1 MHIIKNLIMCISVL
15 VLLTGC
21 GRQEPLF
28 VTSEQSGQTEMSG
41 NALNDAGETAGSDE
55 AAYAS
60 ESSGTEPNPE
70 YESTPESEFVSE
82 SEGLV
87 AVYVCGAV
95 KNPGVYYL
103 DAGDI
108 KDTAIRLAGGFTE
121 DADTAYVNLAQ
132 KVTEGER
139 IYVPTKQETEQG
151 MDFDTE
157 TGAMQE
163 AAQTESEKVNINT
176 AGKEELMRL
185 PGIGESKADAIL
197 AYRQEKG
204 KFQSTDEL
212 MNIQGIKEGVYN
224 KIKDLIV
231 VN

>member
-1 MHIIKNLIMCISVL
+1 MHIVKNLIMCISVL

-28 VTSEQSGQTEMSG
+28 VTSEQSGMV
-41 NALNDAGETAGSDE
+41 NDAE
-55 AAYAS
+55 
-60 ESSGTEPNPE
+60 ES
-70 YESTPESEFVSE
+70 VSE

-95 KNPGVYYL
+95 KNPGVYYM

-108 KDTAIRLAGGFTE
+108 KDSAIRLAGGFTE
-121 DADTAYVNLAQ
+121 EADTAYVNLAQ

-139 IYVPTKQETEQG
+139 IYVPTKEETEQG
-151 MDFDTE
+151 MVFDTE
-157 TGAMQE
+157 AGAMQE
-163 AAQTESEKVNINT
+163 AAQTESGKVNINT
-176 AGKEELMRL
+176 AGKEELMML

-212 MNIQGIKEGVYN
+212 MNIHGIKEGVYN

>member
-1 MHIIKNLIMCISVL
+1 MHIVKNLIMCISVL

-28 VTSEQSGQTEMSG
+28 VTSEQSGMV
-41 NALNDAGETAGSDE
+41 NDAEESADTDE
-55 AAYAS
+55 VAYDS

-82 SEGLV
+82 TKGLV

-95 KNPGVYYL
+95 KNPGVYYM

-121 DADTAYVNLAQ
+121 DADTACVNLAQ
-132 KVTEGER
+132 RVMEGER
-139 IYVPTKQETEQG
+139 IYVPTKEETEQG
-151 MDFDTE
+151 MVFDTE
-157 TGAMQE
+157 AGAMQE
-163 AAQTESEKVNINT
+163 AAQTESGKVNINT
-176 AGKEELMRL
+176 AGKEELMKL

-212 MNIQGIKEGVYN
+212 MNIRGIKEGVYN